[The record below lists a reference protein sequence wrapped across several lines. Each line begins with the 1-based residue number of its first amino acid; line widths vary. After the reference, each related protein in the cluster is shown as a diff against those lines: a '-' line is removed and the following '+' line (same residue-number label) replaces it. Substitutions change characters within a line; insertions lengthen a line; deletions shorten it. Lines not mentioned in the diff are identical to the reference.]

1 MSVFGNLF
9 RALGFGGGNDDD
21 DIDMQYDVEESAGS
35 SGVESHQ
42 ATESDDGASEHT
54 DNESGSQPARES
66 DKPEVS
72 SGNVKK
78 CDDLDVKTI
87 FDGVVSVLNRNLPPY
102 LKECLDN
109 EEQCRFIY
117 ENLDKDLKEYI
128 SALARGEAEK
138 ASRRWA
144 AERKKLSRQVNE
156 AAEQIAQASERIAKA
171 EEKAL
176 SADRQKRAMTQRNA
190 DLERRIARLQADI
203 EQYDLEKTSLLNKLR
218 VVEVKAGRSENETRE
233 DATVNSA
240 ENERLTQDLENA
252 RAEIA
257 ELKTHLA
264 EANKSL
270 EVVGEIQQQL
280 QGIEAMKKRKNAR
293 IKELKDENT
302 QLRAELESIESTRR
316 NETPIVEQPE
326 PEPADAVVDQ
336 SDAQQPADVGDKDES
351 QEVIDMTL
359 AAPASYEPDA
369 TGVSAV
375 IADDLD
381 MLAAISENDAMADSA
396 DIQPQPAR
404 KKRKPR
410 SRKPKLVAIDESISE
425 SEWLLS
431 SSPVPQDVNSPSGFG
446 YQEPPRRNALP
457 DNPAQMS
464 LW

>member
-1 MSVFGNLF
+1 
-9 RALGFGGGNDDD
+9 
-21 DIDMQYDVEESAGS
+21 
-35 SGVESHQ
+35 
-42 ATESDDGASEHT
+42 
-54 DNESGSQPARES
+54 
-66 DKPEVS
+66 
-72 SGNVKK
+72 
-78 CDDLDVKTI
+78 
-87 FDGVVSVLNRNLPPY
+87 
-102 LKECLDN
+102 
-109 EEQCRFIY
+109 
-117 ENLDKDLKEYI
+117 
-128 SALARGEAEK
+128 
-138 ASRRWA
+138 
-144 AERKKLSRQVNE
+144 
-156 AAEQIAQASERIAKA
+156 
-171 EEKAL
+171 
-176 SADRQKRAMTQRNA
+176 
-190 DLERRIARLQADI
+190 
-203 EQYDLEKTSLLNKLR
+203 R

-233 DATVNSA
+233 DVTVNSA
-240 ENERLTQDLENA
+240 ENERLTQELENA

-336 SDAQQPADVGDKDES
+336 PDAQQPADVGDKDES